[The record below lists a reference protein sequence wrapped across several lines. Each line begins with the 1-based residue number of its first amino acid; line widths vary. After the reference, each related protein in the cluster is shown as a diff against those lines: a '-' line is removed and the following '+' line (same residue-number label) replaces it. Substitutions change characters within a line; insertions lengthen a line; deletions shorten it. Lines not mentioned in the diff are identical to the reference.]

1 MRSTQAW
8 NIALHPTVWKEIV
21 GVPLDP
27 DEDLKTSDK
36 FMHNMFQNMR
46 EQAASS
52 ATDEEFGLKIDN

>member
-8 NIALHPTVWKEIV
+8 NLALHPIVWKEIV

-36 FMHNMFQNMR
+36 FMYNMFQNMR
-46 EQAASS
+46 GQAASS
-52 ATDEEFGLKIDN
+52 TSDEEFGPKIDN